1 MIGVLLAALLAS
13 EGKVDRYAEVEG
25 ARYRVTIR
33 GDEVTVTKK
42 ALAVT
47 LTLRERDAQR
57 QAVVIATGCRLVD
70 ELPNSAKLKGRL
82 ECPAGAPTQ
91 SR

>member
-1 MIGVLLAALLAS
+1 MIGMLLAAILAS
-13 EGKVDRYAEVEG
+13 DGKVDRYAEVDG

-47 LTLRERDAQR
+47 LTLKERDAQR
-57 QAVVIATGCRLVD
+57 EAVRIATGCELTD

-82 ECPAGAPTQ
+82 KCPHAERP
-91 SR
+91 